1 MEDTRISHPKS
12 TFLQHCLA
20 IDCGK
25 FPMMMARVEISLSY
39 MFISRRMVHI
49 SSLVQN
55 IPVGIERREEGEGS
69 LSLGD
74 S

>member
-1 MEDTRISHPKS
+1 
-12 TFLQHCLA
+12 
-20 IDCGK
+20 
-25 FPMMMARVEISLSY
+25 MMMARVEISLSY